1 MVAAVLPQQPQGL
14 ARILALPRVLLALV
28 VSALLGFIISA
39 GFPTTSAAEVM
50 ARELPVGLATLMAF
64 GLFEKWPARLPP
76 WLARWFVQVAAV
88 AFVIP
93 FTVLAIYLTITQGDA
108 LPLWRN

>member
-1 MVAAVLPQQPQGL
+1 MHRQGL

-88 AFVIP
+88 AVCLLKETKLLLQHRCLLQSVQMWPAKF
-93 FTVLAIYLTITQGDA
+93 
-108 LPLWRN
+108 